1 MPAELHVATTGS
13 DSADGSADEP
23 FRTINRAAA
32 LARPGDTVIVHG
44 GEYREWVQPQRGG
57 LSDRRRITYTA
68 AAGEWVV
75 VKGSERVTGWDRAGG
90 DVWTVAVP
98 NALFGSFNPFAE
110 EVDGDWIVYADQSV
124 PKKHLGDVYLNGT
137 SFYEVAGV
145 EEVSDPPL
153 RTEMV
158 DDWTGTVDRI
168 RDTAQTQ
175 LVWYAEVGEDQT
187 TIWANFPGADPN
199 SELVEINVRRSVFY
213 PTEHHLDYITVRG
226 FELAQAA
233 TPWAPPTA
241 DQPGLI
247 GPNWAKGWIIEDNV
261 IHDAKCSAVSLGK
274 EKSTGHNFAT
284 LRRDKPGYQYQLESV
299 FSALQIGWD
308 REHIGSHIVRRNTI
322 YDCGQTGVVGHLGC
336 VFSTIEDNHI
346 YNIAV
351 KREFYGYEIAGIKLH
366 AALDVVI
373 RHNRIHDCSLG
384 TWLDW
389 QTQGTRVS
397 RNLYYA
403 NSRDLFIEV
412 SHGPHL
418 VEHNILAS
426 RVSLE
431 LFSQGGAFVSNLF
444 CGTVSLDPVV
454 ERPTPYHV
462 PHSTQVAGYAAIT
475 GGDDRYIG
483 NIFLGGDRDLAY
495 APGATRPGRR
505 DAGYGTAGYDGHPA
519 SLEDFLALVSDPT
532 KGDHERFAHVLQ
544 PVYVRDNVYASG
556 ARAFAAEAGATV
568 LDDGDVTATV
578 VDEGAEV
585 FLECS
590 LPVPYDDVRVP
601 TVGGADLERVRF
613 VDADFEEADGTPA
626 VLATDLVGAA
636 KTLSGSYP
644 AGPLSALTSGVSRT
658 RVW

>member
-1 MPAELHVATTGS
+1 VPSDLHVATTGS
-13 DSADGSADEP
+13 DDADGSAELP

-32 LARPGDTVIVHG
+32 LAQPGDTVIVHG

-68 AAGEWVV
+68 APGEHVV
-75 VKGSERVTGWDRAGG
+75 VKGSEQVTGWEQAGG
-90 DVWTVAVP
+90 GVWTATVP

-110 EVDGDWIVYADQSV
+110 AVDGDWIVYADQSV
-124 PKKHLGDVYLNGT
+124 PKKHLGEVYLDGR
-137 SFYEVAGV
+137 SSYEVASV

-153 RTEMV
+153 RTEV
-158 DDWTGTVDRI
+158 TDHWTGTLDRV
-168 RDTAQTQ
+168 RDPEQTQ
-175 LVWYAEVGEDQT
+175 QVWYAEVGPEQT
-187 TIWANFPGADPN
+187 TIWASFAGADPN
-199 SELVEINVRRSVFY
+199 AALVEVNVRRSVFY
-213 PTEHHLDYITVRG
+213 PTEHHVDYITVRG

-284 LRRDKPGYQYQLESV
+284 VRRDKPGYQYQLESV
-299 FSALQIGWD
+299 FSAFQIGWD
-308 REHIGSHIVRRNTI
+308 REHIGSHVVRRNTI
-322 YDCGQTGVVGHLGC
+322 YDCGQNGIVGHLGC

-346 YNIAV
+346 YNIAI

-389 QTQGTRVS
+389 QTQGTRVT
-397 RNLYYA
+397 RNLFYA
-403 NSRDLFIEV
+403 NSRDLFVEV

-418 VEHNILAS
+418 VDHNVLAS

-431 LFSQGGAFVSNLF
+431 VHSQGGAFVSNLF
-444 CGTVSLDPVV
+444 CGTVSIDPIV

-462 PHSTQVAGYAAIT
+462 PHSTQVAGYAAIV

-483 NIFLGGDRDLAY
+483 NLFLGGDPALAY
-495 APGATRPGRR
+495 TPESRRPGRR
-505 DAGYGTAGYDGHPA
+505 EVGYGTTAYDGHPA
-519 SLEDFLALVSDPT
+519 SLAAYLELVSDPT
-532 KGDHERFAHVLQ
+532 KGDHERFTHVKQ
-544 PVYVRDNVYASG
+544 PVYIRDNVYAGG
-556 ARAFAAEAGATV
+556 AQAYEAEDRATV
-568 LDDGDVTATV
+568 LPDGEASATV

-585 FLECS
+585 YLETT
-590 LPVPYDDVRVP
+590 LPGGFDDAR
-601 TVGGADLERVRF
+601 TGRVGGADLERVRF
-613 VDADFEEADGTPA
+613 VDADFEEPDGTPA
-626 VLATDLVGAA
+626 VLAADLVGAG
-636 KTLSGSYP
+636 KDLSGSYP
-644 AGPLSALTSGVSRT
+644 AGPLGSLTSGVSRT

>member
-1 MPAELHVATTGS
+1 MAAELHVATTGS
-13 DSADGSADEP
+13 DQAEGSADQP
-23 FRTINRAAA
+23 LRTINRAAA
-32 LARPGDTVIVHG
+32 IAQPGDTVLVHG

-57 LSDRRRITYTA
+57 LSDRRRITYTP
-68 AAGEWVV
+68 AAGERVV
-75 VKGSERVTGWDRAGG
+75 IKGSEQVTGWERAGG

-110 EVDGDWIVYADQSV
+110 EIDGDWIVYADQSV

-137 SFYEVAGV
+137 SFYEVATL

-153 RTEMV
+153 RTEMI
-158 DDWTGTVDRI
+158 DHWTGTVDRI

-175 LVWYAEVGEDQT
+175 LVWHAEVGTEQT
-187 TIWANFPGADPN
+187 TIWANFSGADPN

-299 FSALQIGWD
+299 FSAIQIGWD
-308 REHIGSHIVRRNTI
+308 REHIGSHLVRRNTI
-322 YDCGQTGVVGHLGC
+322 YDCGQNGIVGHLGC

-346 YNIAV
+346 YNIAI

-397 RNLYYA
+397 RNLFYG
-403 NSRDLFIEV
+403 NSRDLFVEV

-431 LFSQGGAFVSNLF
+431 VHSQGGAFVHNLF
-444 CGTVSLDPVV
+444 CGTLSIDPIV

-483 NIFLGGDRDLAY
+483 NVFLGDDPALAY
-495 APGATRPGRR
+495 GPESSRPGRR
-505 DAGYGTAGYDGHPA
+505 EVGYGTAAYDGHPA
-519 SLEDFLALVSDPT
+519 SLADYLDQVSDPT
-532 KGDHERFAHVLQ
+532 KGDHTRFADVLQ
-544 PVYVRDNVYASG
+544 PVYIRANVYARG
-556 ARAFAAEAGATV
+556 ARAFEAENGATV
-568 LDDGDVTATV
+568 LSDGDVTATV
-578 VDEGAEV
+578 VDEGSEV
-585 FLECS
+585 FLEYS
-590 LPVPYDDVRVP
+590 LPVAYDDVRVP

-613 VDADFEEADGTPA
+613 VDADFEEADGSPA
-626 VLATDLVGAA
+626 VLATDLVGTV
-636 KTLSGSYP
+636 KSPSGSYP
-644 AGPLSALTSGVSRT
+644 AGPLSALGSGVSRT